1 MKSCNSCSSR
11 GRSGTGCLPRAG
23 RHRATTNIK
32 DYSNEENRMKI
43 SFDPKYGVIYLK
55 FSEDK
60 IANTIEADDFVL
72 IDYGGSGQIIGI
84 EILNASA

>member
-1 MKSCNSCSSR
+1 
-11 GRSGTGCLPRAG
+11 LPRAG